1 MAALRCDFTS
11 CKDRYGPSALIFFL
25 SPQVIVQGSDRRE
38 NQPFFHS
45 SLGPRSVKA
54 VCGALNRLIPYLWGS
69 GTIYR
74 SCNVIRGTGRRT
86 GRQQVLG
93 AANPL
98 ISSPDTAPFHI
109 PPTSTASKVTTEQ
122 MGKIASSSRLS
133 KSLQNEQIS
142 CKSPQ
147 LMCAGAA
154 VGQIHLRQPG
164 SPSRHEDVRRKAQ
177 LCHTGNPSRTRRPR
191 AAALLW

>member
-1 MAALRCDFTS
+1 M
-11 CKDRYGPSALIFFL
+11 
-25 SPQVIVQGSDRRE
+25 QGSNRRE
-38 NQPFFHS
+38 KSSFFIPLS
-45 SLGPRSVKA
+45 ARPRSVKA
-54 VCGALNRLIPYLWGS
+54 VCGALNRLIPYLWGP

-86 GRQQVLG
+86 GNQQVLG
-93 AANPL
+93 VANPL

-122 MGKIASSSRLS
+122 MGKIASSSSRLS

-154 VGQIHLRQPG
+154 VAQIHLRQPG
-164 SPSRHEDVRRKAQ
+164 SPSRREDVRRKAP
-177 LCHTGNPSRTRRPR
+177 LCHSGNPSRTCRTR
-191 AAALLW
+191 AAVLLC